1 MARRRRYNRKRRK
14 GNFAFLYKL
23 LAFVLICGAIGL
35 ALAVLLQKAK
45 APALSG
51 LEL

>member
-1 MARRRRYNRKRRK
+1 MEI
-14 GNFAFLYKL
+14 
-23 LAFVLICGAIGL
+23 ICVIAGIAIGL